1 MCCCSGSPSDGLIL
15 LTSSHHFLS
24 TSHACATT
32 CSMSSYCEVGFFSK
46 RPWGLFF
53 AFLVFFFCRATCG
66 NLVPQPGVEPAL
78 LTLERGVVTT
88 GPPRNSWASGLI
100 GEWSEIE
107 DLGTRCIIT
116 ACVLATRPG
125 LCPFPGFFTSETILP
140 NFSLP
145 VFFSVPP

>member
-1 MCCCSGSPSDGLIL
+1 MLLLRKPVRWTYPFDIFTSFSEHFSCLCHKMFHVIL
-15 LTSSHHFLS
+15 LWSRLFLQE
-24 TSHACATT
+24 AL
-32 CSMSSYCEVGFFSK
+32 GFVFCIF
-46 RPWGLFF
+46 G
-53 AFLVFFFCRATCG
+53 FFFCRATCG
-66 NLVPQPGVEPAL
+66 NLVLQPGVEPAL
-78 LTLERGVVTT
+78 LTLERGVLTT

-140 NFSLP
+140 NFLLP